1 MMHQNETNAAQI
13 PLMNMLNIEIKLLKI
28 SYFQWDIFFIY
39 LWRDRCICIASCFN
53 RFIIDKEVIMKL
65 VKWVA
70 MLAASVSLMATVSM
84 ANAGQLDEIKARG
97 TLKVAVPQDFPPF
110 GSVGTD
116 LKPQGYDIDMAKYL
130 ADELNVSLEL
140 VPVTSANRIPYLQT
154 NKVDLVISSMG
165 KNPERE
171 KAIDFTE
178 AYAPFYL
185 GVFGAADAKVSSAAD
200 LSGKTVGVTRG
211 SVEDIELS
219 KLVSSDTT
227 IKRFEDNNATLSSY
241 LSGQIDLIA
250 TGNLVVT
257 EIATR
262 YPDKAPQTK
271 FLLKNSPCYVGV
283 MKGETELVDK
293 VNMLIKQAKQ
303 TGVLE
308 GFSQK
313 WLKAPFPADL
323 GA

>member
-1 MMHQNETNAAQI
+1 
-13 PLMNMLNIEIKLLKI
+13 
-28 SYFQWDIFFIY
+28 
-39 LWRDRCICIASCFN
+39 
-53 RFIIDKEVIMKL
+53 MKL
-65 VKWVA
+65 VKWMAILVTS
-70 MLAASVSLMATVSM
+70 LSVFTTINS
-84 ANAGQLDEIKARG
+84 ANADQLDDIKSRG
-97 TLKVAVPQDFPPF
+97 LLKVAVPQDFPPF

-116 LKPQGYDIDMAKYL
+116 LKPQGYDIDMAQYL
-130 ADELNVSLEL
+130 ADSLDVKLEL

-185 GVFGAADAKVSSAAD
+185 GVFGKEDETVTSPAELA
-200 LSGKTVGVTRG
+200 GKTVGVTRG

-227 IKRFEDNNATLSSY
+227 IKRFEDNNGTLSSY
-241 LSGQIDLIA
+241 LSGQMDFIA

-257 EIATR
+257 EIANR
-262 YPDKAPQTK
+262 YPDKAPVTK

-283 MKGETELVDK
+283 MKGETALVNE
-293 VNMLIKQAKQ
+293 VNGLIMKAKE